1 MKVLLFISLIFSLP
15 SFAAPELK
23 RDILAF
29 YDSSEF
35 AHGRYENSYLHKKL
49 EVLFNHYGFKLEY
62 HDVKDGVPKIL
73 LNKNYM
79 KKFTAIVNWFTDD
92 KMGSPIGFSNLLEEQ
107 LRMGQKIMIF
117 GKLGFLRD
125 SKNKLQS
132 SAVINQ
138 VLQHLGLKYYPLYY
152 DNPLILTPLKHSDSK
167 LIEFERELEHEI
179 FEVLKIENFGKK
191 NKVHLSIKIT
201 GEEKPADVVV
211 TGPNFFYAQH
221 GYDLFENPQNY
232 ITSWRINPFH
242 FISELLLSEFE
253 PIPETN
259 TLCGRRMAYSHID
272 GDGFINVSNLDRK
285 SLSGK
290 IILDRII
297 KKYKIPT
304 TASVVVAE
312 IDPNL
317 LGNRQAV
324 TTSKEIFRAPYVE
337 PASHTY
343 SHPLSWNKV
352 ATKQEIEVYLDKKE
366 AKKHKGQILAYKID
380 DYKLNYKTETTDSI
394 DYINSELAPTSNP
407 AKVLLWS
414 GSCMPPEE
422 ALRLTTEAGYL
433 NMNGGDSRMDELYK
447 GYSNLS
453 GLYRKVGDYLQV
465 YTSNANENLYTNL
478 WTGPF
483 SGFRDV
489 IDTFK
494 STEEPRRIKPMNIYY
509 HFYSGEHISSVKSL
523 EEVYEYVLEQK
534 PSLVYASDYIK
545 WVQGFKSATVNK
557 FNRLRYDLSDYG
569 HLRTFRVEK
578 TNMIPDYQKSKNIVG
593 HQHFQGNLYVF
604 LGGEKKAHLKLT
616 DQAPNAA
623 YISSCNGWIESFEQ
637 TDKKLKIKGFSRS
650 EFQIEVTKPDK
661 TKAVYNSDDLGL
673 FEKSIEL

>member
-1 MKVLLFISLIFSLP
+1 MKVLLVISVLFSFS

-35 AHGRYENSYLHKKL
+35 SHGRYENSYLHKKL
-49 EVLFNHYGFKLEY
+49 EVVFNHYGFKLEY
-62 HDVKDGVPKIL
+62 HDVKNGLPKIL
-73 LNKNYM
+73 SNKVYV
-79 KKFTAIVNWFTDD
+79 KKFAGIVNWFTDD
-92 KMGSPIGFSNLLEEQ
+92 KMGSPIAFSNFLEEQ
-107 LRMGQKIMIF
+107 LRAGQKLMII
-117 GKLGFLRD
+117 GKIGFLRD
-125 SKNKLQS
+125 SKDKLQS

-138 VLQHLGLKYYPLYY
+138 VFQHMGLKYFPLYY
-152 DNPLILTPLKHSDSK
+152 DNPLILTPQKRSDSK
-167 LIEFERELEHEI
+167 MIEFERELEHEV
-179 FEVLKIENFGKK
+179 FEVLKTESYGKK
-191 NKVHLSIKIT
+191 NTVHLSVKIA

-211 TGPNFFYAQH
+211 SGPNFFYAQH
-221 GYDLFENPQNY
+221 GYALFENPQDY
-232 ITSWRINPFH
+232 ITSWRIDPFH
-242 FISELLLSEFE
+242 FISELLLSELE

-290 IILDRII
+290 IVLDRII

-304 TASVVVAE
+304 TASIVVAE

-324 TTSKEIFRAPYVE
+324 TTSKEIFRAPFIE

-343 SHPLSWNKV
+343 SHPLSWNKM
-352 ATKQEIEVYLDKKE
+352 ATKEEASVYLDDKE
-366 AKKHKGQILAYKID
+366 AKKHKGQILAYKIKN
-380 DYKLNYKTETTDSI
+380 YKLDYKTETIDSI
-394 DYINSELAPTSNP
+394 AYINKELAPPSNP
-407 AKVLLWS
+407 AKVILWS

-422 ALRLTTEAGYL
+422 ALKLTTEAGYL
-433 NMNGGDSRMDELYK
+433 NMNGGDSRMDALYK

-453 GLYRKVGDYLQV
+453 GLYRKVGDYIQV

-489 IDTFK
+489 IETFK

-509 HFYSGEHISSVKSL
+509 HFYSGEHISSIKSL
-523 EEVYEYVLEQK
+523 EEVYEYVLDQK
-534 PSLVYASDYIK
+534 PSLIFASDYIK
-545 WVQGFKSATVNK
+545 WVQGFRNTKINK
-557 FNRLRYDLSDYG
+557 FNRLRYDFSHYG
-569 HLRTFRVEK
+569 HLRTFRIEK
-578 TNMIPDYQKSKNIVG
+578 TDMIPDYQKSKNIIG
-593 HQHFQGNLYVF
+593 HQHHQGNLYVF
-604 LGGEKKAHLKLT
+604 LGGKNKAHLKLT
-616 DQAPNAA
+616 DQPANAP
-623 YISSCNGWIESFEQ
+623 YVSSCNGWMESFEQ
-637 TDKKLKIKGFSRS
+637 TGKTINFKGYSRS
-650 EFQIEVTKPDK
+650 EFEVEITKPNNK
-661 TKAVYNSDDLGL
+661 KAVYKSDGLGI